1 MRVTDD
7 KWKGR
12 YLELAKSVAG
22 WSKDPRTSVG
32 ACIVGQHG
40 QIVSQGYNGFPRGID
55 DDHSRLTNRETKL
68 RYVVHAE
75 LNAIL
80 NALLSGSSTKDSS
93 IFVAGKPVCHECA
106 KAIIQAGIKHVVY
119 DTEIGDDSDWRDSN
133 LFALQLLKEAGIEV
147 QFYDNRG
154 DV

>member
-1 MRVTDD
+1 MLVTDI
-7 KWKGR
+7 KWQGR
-12 YLELAKSVAG
+12 YLEIAKSVAG

-55 DDHSRLTNRETKL
+55 DDPSLLANRETKL
-68 RYVVHAE
+68 KYVVHAE

-93 IFVAGKPVCHECA
+93 IFVAGMPVCHECA
-106 KAIIQAGIKHVVY
+106 KAIIQAGIKRVVY
-119 DTEIGDDSDWRDSN
+119 DSEIKEESAWHDSN
-133 LFALQLLKEAGIEV
+133 LFALQLLQEAGIEV
-147 QFYDNRG
+147 QFYS